1 VWARVAARWAL
12 HSRAREIVIL
22 AFDAMATLCS
32 LYGALLL
39 RFGGDI
45 QPEYVRGARIAIPL
59 LVFIR
64 LGAVISSGVHRWS
77 FRVSGLSE
85 AARLAGAMFVASV
98 VFAIAFNLVVPY
110 GLPRSVYVLEFFLTL
125 SLMAALRFSPRIL
138 EQWRGDWERSTKAT
152 TMRTIIVG
160 AGRAGDL
167 LARDL
172 IGSEDG
178 KYLVVGFV
186 DDEVEIGTH
195 VSGKPVLG
203 TVSHLPRLIERFRIS
218 TVLLAIPNLP
228 AERVRAILRLCASSK
243 ASFKTIP
250 ASYACL
256 DNRMSA
262 AMLHDLSPDDLLGR
276 DPIAFD
282 CQEIRRLVHGRNV
295 LVTGAGGTIGGEICR
310 QLALHGVSRLVM
322 VDMNEN
328 ELYLRTRS
336 LQVEF
341 PSVELRAEVA
351 DIRELARLQQL
362 GEQYEPE
369 YVFHAAAHKHVPLME
384 DAPAEA
390 VKNNV
395 FGTLNVALMAHQV
408 GAERLVVISTDKAVN
423 PTSVM
428 GATKRIAELITQDL
442 ARRSE
447 TRMTAVRFGN
457 VLGSAG
463 SVVPLF
469 KQQIERGGPVTVTHP
484 DCTRYFMTVS
494 EAVGLVLLAGLGDY
508 GDLCV
513 LDMGKPIRIA
523 EMAANL
529 ITMAGRI
536 PGKEIPIVFT
546 GLRPGEKLYEEL
558 LTGDEEETVQVRDRI
573 SVAKGPPVPLDLARQ
588 LSYLREFADE
598 GDRERLL
605 DAVQALVPS
614 YRRTPGQPAVPAP
627 CPPPPGLPTTVL
639 APSPALAA
647 GRRTRPEPASPPPLA
662 GASPHS
668 TAA

>member
-1 VWARVAARWAL
+1 MWARVAARWAL
-12 HSRAREIVIL
+12 HSRAREVIIL
-22 AFDAMATLCS
+22 AFDAMATLCG

-45 QPEYVRGARIAIPL
+45 QPEYARAARIALPL

-77 FRVSGLSE
+77 FLMSGLSE

-98 VFAIAFNLVVPY
+98 VFVISFSMMIPY

-125 SLMAALRFSPRIL
+125 SLMAALRFTPRIL
-138 EQWRGDWERSTKAT
+138 ENWLGEWQRSTKAT
-152 TMRTIIVG
+152 TLRTIIVG
-160 AGRAGDL
+160 AGRAANL

-178 KYLVVGFV
+178 KYQVVGFV
-186 DDEVEIGTH
+186 YDTGGEIGVR

-203 TVSHLPRLIERFRIS
+203 TVVDLPRLIERFRIS

-228 AERVRAILRLCASSK
+228 AERVRAILKLCASSK

-256 DNRMSA
+256 DQRISA

-282 CQEIRRLVHGRNV
+282 CQEIKRLVQGRNV
-295 LVTGAGGTIGGEICR
+295 LVTGAGGTIGGEICH
-310 QLALHGVSRLVM
+310 QLAHHGVSRLVM

-336 LQVEF
+336 LQVEY

-362 GEQYEPE
+362 GEQYQPE
-369 YVFHAAAHKHVPLME
+369 FVFHAAAHKHVPLME
-384 DAPAEA
+384 DAPEEA

-395 FGTLNVALMAHQV
+395 FGTLNVALVAHQLGV
-408 GAERLVVISTDKAVN
+408 ERLVVISTDKAVN

-442 ARRSE
+442 ARRST

-536 PGKEIPIVFT
+536 PGAEIPIVFT

-573 SVAKGPPVPLDLARQ
+573 SVARGPPVPPDLARQ
-588 LSYLREFADE
+588 LSYLREYADE

-605 DAVQALVPS
+605 DAIQALVPS
-614 YRRTPGQPAVPAP
+614 YRRTPGQPVVPAP
-627 CPPPPGLPTTVL
+627 SPPRPGLPATVQ
-639 APSPALAA
+639 ATAA
-647 GRRTRPEPASPPPLA
+647 ARPLA
-662 GASPHS
+662 GGRGRSPPRLRR
-668 TAA
+668 